1 MGELII
7 IDREVLLGELQKVF
21 DKNTAS
27 TLLGVLEK
35 VTAQIRSSSV
45 TRDDFADLKR
55 IMSEIAESQRKSEE
69 RFARI
74 ESVIEEIIQV
84 QKLTEGELKEL
95 AATQKKTE
103 AIVKELGEAQKRTEA
118 RVEELVEAQKRTE
131 AIVKELGEAQKRT
144 EARVEELAE
153 AQKGT
158 EKGIDDLVVSIS
170 LLRKQVG
177 GLSETVGG
185 DIEDIAYIVLYDV
198 LKREYGW
205 ELGKLERTWVNW
217 DNQAE
222 EINIFGK
229 VTDPASK
236 RDIWIIGEAKHS
248 LSLREVARFIK
259 QVDRAK
265 KHLIGIVFP
274 VCFCYRAHPD
284 VQKRVYDAGIN
295 LVFSY
300 GKIVPGKK

>member
-236 RDIWIIGEAKHS
+236 RDIWIIGEA
-248 LSLREVARFIK
+248 
-259 QVDRAK
+259 
-265 KHLIGIVFP
+265 
-274 VCFCYRAHPD
+274 
-284 VQKRVYDAGIN
+284 
-295 LVFSY
+295 
-300 GKIVPGKK
+300 